1 MTMMRRL
8 LLLCLLAGPAFAAEP
23 APRRVEITVTADG
36 YKPEKVAAKPGE
48 KLVLVFKGT
57 ADMGCC
63 DSIVVAATN
72 TKVKAQN
79 GKTVEV
85 PVTVP
90 ASGAVTFACSMNM
103 CKGSV
108 GN

>member
-1 MTMMRRL
+1 MKRL
-8 LLLCLLAGPAFAAEP
+8 LLLSLLLAAPVFAAEP

-48 KLVLVFKGT
+48 KLILVFKGT

-63 DSIVVAATN
+63 DSIVVAASN
-72 TKVKAQN
+72 WKGKVGN

-108 GN
+108 GK